1 MRPRTAPGAA
11 ERVAVSAD
19 GEVLA
24 CLSDP
29 YAALDARRLPPEHL
43 PPRNLISTLFELNG
57 LEEGDDAEAPLRR
70 LGTWLP
76 DLGELVER
84 VQAAYAEWLATVNE
98 TLYPGATAKALV
110 ERLTGADHEEDP
122 MAVTVLEEQLQR
134 RIRRERRDAKAVGV
148 QRGIELGKQ
157 LCIELGMQR
166 WYIEQGLA
174 DIRSLL
180 GHGCPHRR
188 PVGRDRRCRRSPSR
202 RRVGDRLRNRRGAGS
217 TARERQ
223 AVGTAPHLNK
233 VPWRTVAI
241 SRPDKTPSNLGSV
254 EEKRPGVQTGFLERI
269 RYPHARPR
277 EDGALDL
284 VRRLAGAAH
293 VGADLGD
300 AHSSSD
306 TRESCPKSV

>member
-1 MRPRTAPGAA
+1 MRPWTAPGAA

-43 PPRNLISTLFELNG
+43 PPRNLASTLFELNG
-57 LEEGDDAEAPLRR
+57 LEEGDDAEAPLKR

-148 QRGIELGKQ
+148 QRGIELG
-157 LCIELGMQR
+157 MQR

-174 DIRSLL
+174 DTRSLL
-180 GHGCPHRR
+180 AGQVTRKF
-188 PVGRDRRCRRSPSR
+188 
-202 RRVGDRLRNRRGAGS
+202 GAG
-217 TARERQ
+217 TADR
-223 AVGTAPHLNK
+223 AA
-233 VPWRTVAI
+233 
-241 SRPDKTPSNLGSV
+241 
-254 EEKRPGVQTGFLERI
+254 
-269 RYPHARPR
+269 
-277 EDGALDL
+277 DL
-284 VRRLAGAAH
+284 LAGI
-293 VGADLGD
+293 GD
-300 AHSSSD
+300 AD
-306 TRESCPKSV
+306 GLRRAGEWVIDCATAEELVQRLENGKP